1 MNDAN
6 IEAADKKRRWKKTL
20 FALGLGGVVGFLVA
34 FVTLNVMDAEAL
46 PELGESVEVAVLVGL
61 IYIVTALAVTVGI
74 LSPKA
79 GARFLNVEDAE
90 ELEEQRSM
98 LILSAI
104 GMGAAGAA
112 LVVVALGGSAGLID
126 PTVALIVYAVLA
138 VIAVWVSLKSWKLQD
153 ELMRAIGSESGALT
167 FYLVVAVGG
176 TWALLAHLG
185 FTAAPQALDWLSM
198 FWGLLLLACFIVIG
212 KRGMLVMR

>member
-46 PELGESVEVAVLVGL
+46 PEFGESVEVAVLVGL